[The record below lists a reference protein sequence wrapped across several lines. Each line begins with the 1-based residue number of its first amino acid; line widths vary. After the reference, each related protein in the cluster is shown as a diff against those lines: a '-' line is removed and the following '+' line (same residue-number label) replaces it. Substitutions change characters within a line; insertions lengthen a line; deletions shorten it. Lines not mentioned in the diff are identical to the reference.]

1 MESRIRILFLTALLS
16 ANGLALAA
24 GDKAGQGDKSLD
36 QIIQQE
42 PIIQPE
48 VKRRQI
54 RNSDISTDNFE
65 ISAFVGM
72 LSIEDF
78 GVGPVYGV
86 RLDYHVTEDFFF
98 EGSIGQSKAGSTSY
112 EILSGGVT
120 LLTDSQRRYRYY
132 DIAIGYNILPGEAF
146 LGRNHAYNTALYLVA
161 GAGATEFAGDNRF
174 TITIGGGYRIN
185 LSDWLGI
192 HLDFR
197 DHIYSIDVTGVS
209 KNAQNFETTLGLTYV
224 F

>member
-1 MESRIRILFLTALLS
+1 MESRIRILFLTILLGV
-16 ANGLALAA
+16 NGFAMAA
-24 GDKAGQGDKSLD
+24 DDKAKPDDKSLN

-48 VKRRQI
+48 VKRREVKE
-54 RNSDISTDNFE
+54 SDIGSDNFE
-65 ISAFVGM
+65 ITAFVGL

-78 GVGPVYGV
+78 GVGAVYGA

-98 EGSIGQSKAGSTSY
+98 EGSIGQSKGGTTSY
-112 EILSGGVT
+112 ERVGGGLP
-120 LLTDSQRRYRYY
+120 LLTDSRRTYTYY
-132 DIAIGYNILPGEAF
+132 NIAIGYNLLPGEAF
-146 LGRNHAYNTALYLVA
+146 IGRNLAYNTALYLVA

-174 TITIGGGYRIN
+174 TITVGGGYRIN
-185 LSDWLGI
+185 IKDWLGV

-197 DHIYSIDVTGVS
+197 DHIFNIDVTGAD
-209 KNAQNFETTLGLTYV
+209 KNAHNFETTLGLTYV

>member
-1 MESRIRILFLTALLS
+1 MESGFRILFLIALL
-16 ANGLALAA
+16 AVNAVAYAA
-24 GDKAGQGDKSLD
+24 DDKAGQDDKSTN

-48 VKRRQI
+48 VKRREI
-54 RNSDISTDNFE
+54 KNSDIGTDNFE

-72 LSIEDF
+72 LSVEDF
-78 GVGPVYGV
+78 GVGAVYGA

-98 EGSIGQSKAGSTSY
+98 EGSIGQSKAGTTSY

-120 LLTDSQRRYRYY
+120 LLTDSERTYTYY
-132 DIAIGYNILPGEAF
+132 DVAIGYNLLPGEAF
-146 LGRNHAYNTALYLVA
+146 LGRNHAYNTALYLIA
-161 GAGATEFAGDNRF
+161 GAGSTKFAGDNRF

-185 LSDWLGI
+185 ITDWFGV

-197 DHIYSIDVTGVS
+197 DHIFSNDVTGEK
-209 KNAQNFETTLGLTYV
+209 KNTHNFETTLGITYV

>member
-1 MESRIRILFLTALLS
+1 MESRIRILFLTVLLGIC
-16 ANGLALAA
+16 GLAFAA
-24 GDKAGQGDKSLD
+24 DDKANPDDKSLN

-48 VKRRQI
+48 VKRREI
-54 RNSDISTDNFE
+54 KESDIGTDNFE
-65 ISAFVGM
+65 ISAYVGM

-78 GVGPVYGV
+78 GVGAVYGV

-98 EGSIGQSKAGSTSY
+98 EGSIGRSKASTTSY
-112 EILSGGVT
+112 ERLSGGVT
-120 LLTDSQRRYRYY
+120 LLTEPQRNYTYY
-132 DIAIGYNILPGEAF
+132 NVAIGYNLLPGEAF
-146 LGRNHAYNTALYLVA
+146 IGRNHAYNTALYLVA

-174 TITIGGGYRIN
+174 TITVGGGYRIN
-185 LSDWLGI
+185 ITDWMGV

-197 DHIYSIDVTGVS
+197 DHIFSIDVTGED
-209 KNAQNFETTLGLTYV
+209 KNAHNFETTLGLTYV